1 MFLSHKSSNYWAV
14 VVVKWSACSPS
25 TPTIQVRIPL
35 KPTFFSVKLCL
46 KLWFGPLFLKKRVAI
61 IILSYKSDIIWM
73 RIFHCRRLAIKPQSF
88 NLRRS
93 AISVIVLLHIFL
105 SLSLPF
111 PSLIHSFSG
120 PSVVSSFS
128 VLTTSLL
135 LSEFGSIFDQRHGS
149 LAPVLMIQAHGGS
162 QEGAFTIFRHLK
174 LFSEAAFI

>member
-1 MFLSHKSSNYWAV
+1 MLAFYSDDTSSNPTEAYSFFCKIVFEIV
-14 VVVKWSACSPS
+14 VW
-25 TPTIQVRIPL
+25 
-35 KPTFFSVKLCL
+35 PTFF
-46 KLWFGPLFLKKRVAI
+46 FKKRVAI